1 MTDRFFERPVLNSP
15 YDYPARHWELDER
28 GQPTNRV
35 AERRRQFSFVTPIP
49 RPKKRKGGQDE
60 IVFDETARAL
70 SADGQRYDLA
80 EIIGSLRR
88 AVDRWRA
95 LPEAQRIHSGGK
107 PG

>member
-35 AERRRQFSFVTPIP
+35 AERRRQFSFVTPDFPGRKSARAAKMKSSSTKP
-49 RPKKRKGGQDE
+49 RG
-60 IVFDETARAL
+60 AL
-70 SADGQRYDLA
+70 SAEGQRYDLA

-95 LPEAQRIHSGGK
+95 LPRRSGG
-107 PG
+107 